1 MQKKTCLQK
10 RLQGVESKI
19 CVQKRKVDLWLWL
32 WPRES
37 PVTAGFKLQNRF
49 FVTKREYWHLP
60 KYPQFCSWRL
70 TLHGNR
76 LNCTKIIHFFS
87 RFTFC
92 PLLPTHCRWRGLLLH
107 LSTLHDT
114 HTHTLG
120 TTPLGEWSARR
131 SGRYLHN
138 TQHSQNIYLPRRN
151 SNPQSSKE
159 SGQTS
164 RP

>member
-114 HTHTLG
+114 HTHTHTRYDSSG
-120 TTPLGEWSARR
+120 WVIGPSQWPLP
-131 SGRYLHN
+131 
-138 TQHSQNIYLPRRN
+138 TQHTTFTKHLSPSEEL
-151 SNPQSSKE
+151 E
-159 SGQTS
+159 SAILK
-164 RP
+164 REWPN